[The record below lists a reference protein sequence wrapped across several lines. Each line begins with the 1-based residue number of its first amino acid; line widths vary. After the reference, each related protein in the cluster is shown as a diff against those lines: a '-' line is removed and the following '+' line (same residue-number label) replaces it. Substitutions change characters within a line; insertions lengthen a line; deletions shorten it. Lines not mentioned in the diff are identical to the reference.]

1 MTAALD
7 PLTSG
12 MRRRY
17 LGQLQVSSIGLGCL
31 TLTEAYGTPPAE
43 ADAIGIIHQAAALGI
58 DFLDTSDAYAKGA
71 NELLVGKAI
80 AGRRR
85 DYVVASKFGNLRKPD
100 GTPTANGRPAY
111 VKQACEASLR
121 RLNTD
126 MIDLYYIHRVDPAVP
141 IEDTV
146 GAMAELVRE
155 GKVRSLGIS
164 EAAPATIRRAHTVH
178 PMSAVQIE
186 YSLWTRH
193 VEAEVLG
200 VCRELGIGFVGYSP
214 LGRGFLAGGI
224 TAEPPAGDMRR
235 GMPRFSGDN
244 LRHNLALLAE
254 FQRITAAEGCTPAQ
268 LALAWLLS
276 RGQDVVPIVSSS
288 RRERLEENAGAAALC
303 PSAATLEVVARLFA
317 PDNVAGPRYGA
328 VAASVVGL

>member
-1 MTAALD
+1 MQQ
-7 PLTSG
+7 
-12 MRRRY
+12 RR
-17 LGQLQVSSIGLGCL
+17 LGQLTVSAIGLGCL

-43 ADAIGIIHQAAALGI
+43 ADAIGIIHRAAALGI
-58 DFLDTSDAYAKGA
+58 GFLDTSDAYAKGA
-71 NELLVGKAI
+71 NEVLVGKAI
-80 AGRRR
+80 AGRRG

-100 GTPTANGRPAY
+100 GTPTADGRPAY

-121 RLNTD
+121 RLNIDT
-126 MIDLYYIHRVDPAVP
+126 IDLYYIHRVDPTVP

-146 GAMAELVRE
+146 GAMAGLVRA
-155 GKVRSLGIS
+155 GKVRFLGIS
-164 EAAPATIRRAHTVH
+164 EAAPATIRRAHAVH

-224 TAEPPAGDMRR
+224 TSEPPAGDVRH

-254 FQRITAAEGCTPAQ
+254 FRRIAAAEGCTPAQ
-268 LALAWLLS
+268 LALAWVLA

-288 RRERLEENAGAAALC
+288 KRERLEENAAAAGLL
-303 PSAATLEVVARLFA
+303 PSAATLAEVERLFG
-317 PDNVAGPRYGA
+317 PDNVAGARYGA
-328 VAASVVGL
+328 KAASVVGL

>member
-1 MTAALD
+1 MAQ
-7 PLTSG
+7 
-12 MRRRY
+12 RY
-17 LGQLQVSSIGLGCL
+17 LGQLQVSSVGLGCL
-31 TLTEAYGTPPAE
+31 TLTAAYGTPPPE
-43 ADAIGIIHQAAALGI
+43 ADAIGIVHRAAALGI

-100 GTPTANGRPAY
+100 GTPTADGRPAY

-126 MIDLYYIHRVDPAVP
+126 MIDLYYIHRVDPTVP
-141 IEDTV
+141 IEETV
-146 GAMAELVRE
+146 GAMADLVRA
-155 GKVRSLGIS
+155 GKMRCLGIS
-164 EAAPATIRRAHTVH
+164 EAAPATIRRAHAVH

-214 LGRGFLAGGI
+214 LGRGFLAGAI
-224 TAEPPAGDMRR
+224 TTEPPAGDMRR

-254 FQRITAAEGCTPAQ
+254 FQRIAAAEGCTPAQ

-276 RGQDVVPIVSSS
+276 RDPPVVPIVSSS
-288 RRERLEENAGAAALC
+288 RRERLEENAAAVDLA
-303 PSAATLEVVARLFA
+303 PAAATLAVVAQLFR
-317 PDNVAGPRYGA
+317 PDNVAGQRYGA
-328 VAASVVGL
+328 MAASVVGL

>member
-1 MTAALD
+1 MQH
-7 PLTSG
+7 
-12 MRRRY
+12 RR
-17 LGQLQVSSIGLGCL
+17 LGQLEVSAVGLGCL
-31 TLTEAYGTPPAE
+31 TLTAAYGTPPPE
-43 ADAIGIIHQAAALGI
+43 ADAVGIIHRAAALGV

-71 NELLVGKAI
+71 NEVLVGKAI

-85 DYVVASKFGNLRKPD
+85 AFVVASKFGNLRKPD
-100 GTPTANGRPAY
+100 GTPTADGRPAY
-111 VKQACEASLR
+111 VRQACEASLR

-126 MIDLYYIHRVDPAVP
+126 IIDLYYIHRVDPTVP

-146 GAMAELVRE
+146 GAMADLVRA
-155 GKVRSLGIS
+155 GKVRCLGIS
-164 EAAPATIRRAHTVH
+164 EAAPATIRRAHAAH
-178 PMSAVQIE
+178 PISAVQIE

-193 VEAEVLG
+193 VEADVLG

-214 LGRGFLAGGI
+214 LGRGFLAGAV
-224 TAEPPAGDMRR
+224 TAEPPVGDMRH

-254 FQRITAAEGCTPAQ
+254 FQRIAAAQGCTPAQ

-288 RRERLEENAGAAALC
+288 RRERLEENAAAAALR
-303 PSAATLEVVARLFA
+303 PAAETLAAIEQLFA
-317 PDNVAGPRYGA
+317 PEHVAGPRYGA
-328 VAASVVGL
+328 MAASVVGL

>member
-1 MTAALD
+1 
-7 PLTSG
+7 
-12 MRRRY
+12 MRRL
-17 LGQLQVSSIGLGCL
+17 LGQLQVSAIGLGCL
-31 TLTEAYGTPPAE
+31 TLTDAYGTPPAE
-43 ADAIGIIHQAAALGI
+43 ADAIGIIHRAAALGI
-58 DFLDTSDAYAKGA
+58 DLLDTSDAYAKGA
-71 NELLVGKAI
+71 NEVLVGKAI
-80 AGRRR
+80 AGRRG

-100 GTPTANGRPAY
+100 GTPAADGRPAY

-121 RLNTD
+121 RLNIET
-126 MIDLYYIHRVDPAVP
+126 IDLYYIHRVDPTVP

-146 GAMAELVRE
+146 GAMADLVRA
-155 GKVRSLGIS
+155 GKVRCLGIS
-164 EAAPATIRRAHTVH
+164 EAAPATIRRAHAVH
-178 PMSAVQIE
+178 AMSAVQIE

-200 VCRELGIGFVGYSP
+200 VCGELGIGFVGYSP
-214 LGRGFLAGGI
+214 LGRGFLAGAI

-254 FQRITAAEGCTPAQ
+254 FQRIAAAEGCTAAQ

-288 RRERLEENAGAAALC
+288 RRERLEENAAAMGLR
-303 PSAATLEVVARLFA
+303 PPAATLMEVEHLFGA
-317 PDNVAGPRYGA
+317 DNVAGARYGA
-328 VAASVVGL
+328 MAARVVGL

>member
-1 MTAALD
+1 MQH
-7 PLTSG
+7 
-12 MRRRY
+12 RR
-17 LGQLQVSSIGLGCL
+17 LGQLEVSAIGLGCL
-31 TLTEAYGTPPAE
+31 TLTAAYGTPPPE
-43 ADAIGIIHQAAALGI
+43 AAAIGIIHRAAALGL

-71 NELLVGKAI
+71 NEVLVGKAI
-80 AGRRR
+80 AGRRG
-85 DYVVASKFGNLRKPD
+85 DFVVASKFGNLRKPD
-100 GTPTANGRPAY
+100 GTPTADGRPAY

-126 MIDLYYIHRVDPAVP
+126 MLDLYYIHRVDPTVP

-146 GAMAELVRE
+146 GAMAELVHE
-155 GKVRSLGIS
+155 GKVRCLGIS
-164 EAAPATIRRAHTVH
+164 EAAPATIRRAHAVH
-178 PMSAVQIE
+178 PLSAVQIE

-193 VEAEVLG
+193 VEADVLG

-214 LGRGFLAGGI
+214 LGRGFLAGAI
-224 TAEPPAGDMRR
+224 TAEPPAGDVRH

-254 FQRITAAEGCTPAQ
+254 FQRIAAAESCTPAQ
-268 LALAWLLS
+268 LALAWVLS

-288 RRERLEENAGAAALC
+288 RRERLEENAAAADLR
-303 PSAATLEVVARLFA
+303 PSAATLAVVERLFA

-328 VAASVVGL
+328 MAASVVGL

>member
-1 MTAALD
+1 
-7 PLTSG
+7 
-12 MRRRY
+12 
-17 LGQLQVSSIGLGCL
+17 
-31 TLTEAYGTPPAE
+31 
-43 ADAIGIIHQAAALGI
+43 
-58 DFLDTSDAYAKGA
+58 
-71 NELLVGKAI
+71 
-80 AGRRR
+80 
-85 DYVVASKFGNLRKPD
+85 
-100 GTPTANGRPAY
+100 
-111 VKQACEASLR
+111 
-121 RLNTD
+121 
-126 MIDLYYIHRVDPAVP
+126 
-141 IEDTV
+141 
-146 GAMAELVRE
+146 MAELVRE

-224 TAEPPAGDMRR
+224 TAEPPTGDMRR

-276 RGQDVVPIVSSS
+276 RGQDVVPIVGNS
-288 RRERLEENAGAAALC
+288 RRERLEENAGAATLS
-303 PSAATLEVVARLFA
+303 PSAATLEVAARLFA
-317 PDNVAGPRYGA
+317 PDNVAGPRYGS